1 MSHSPRSL
9 SIMTKEQRLLSDLVL
24 VADEYILKKN
34 DIPKLR
40 EQLLQ
45 DLKLLNNFEL
55 AQFYIYSAHLITLI
69 HFISEEYW
77 LAQRKQTSVQVSF
90 KDFLD
95 LYLEVELSSIHF
107 LHDYLRNSSVP
118 KLKNLIKHAQVFVQA
133 SLVFIMQQES
143 FDQKEFAT
151 KALYEMSVLYKFE
164 DELNKKLSLL
174 QKNTNWSNYRTFDDM
189 DIIFNLD
196 YTLDIGMRTDM
207 KTNERLYEGAGVG
220 VQSGYSNI
228 ILALSYLNPPMGSTL
243 VDLGSGYG
251 RVGLTLGL
259 MRTDMNFL
267 GFEYVKHR
275 VDVAN
280 LTCEK
285 FELCK
290 KIHFYHQDLSDPGFL
305 LPEAEIYYLYD
316 PFSRQTYEFILQ
328 QLINLSHT
336 KKITIVTKGN
346 AKEWFMP
353 ISIENKWQQPTHFEN
368 SNICIF
374 QN

>member
-1 MSHSPRSL
+1 
-9 SIMTKEQRLLSDLVL
+9 MTKEQQLLLDLVL
-24 VADEYILKKN
+24 AADDIILKQN

-40 EQLLQ
+40 EQLNQ
-45 DLKLLNNFEL
+45 DLKLLSNLEM
-55 AQFYIYSAHLITLI
+55 AQFYVYSAHLITLSN
-69 HFISEEYW
+69 FISEEYW
-77 LAQRKQTSVQVSF
+77 LAQKNQLSGQVSF

-95 LYLEVELSSIHF
+95 PYLKVELSSIHF
-107 LHDYLRNSSVP
+107 LHEYLRNASVP
-118 KLKNLIKHAQVFVQA
+118 KLKNLIKHTQVFVQA
-133 SLVFIMQQES
+133 TLVLIKQQES
-143 FDQKEFAT
+143 IDQKEFAT

-164 DELNKKLSLL
+164 DDLNKKLSLL
-174 QKNTNWSNYRTFDDM
+174 QQNTNWSNYRTFDDM

-196 YTLDIGMRTDM
+196 YTLDIGMRTNM
-207 KTNERLYEGAGVG
+207 MTNERLYEGAGVG

-228 ILALSYLNPPMGSTL
+228 ILALSYLNPPLGSTL

-275 VDVAN
+275 VDAAN

-285 FELCK
+285 FDLCK
-290 KIHFYHQDLSDPGFL
+290 KIHFYHQDLSDPEFL
-305 LPEAEIYYLYD
+305 LPDAEIYYLYD

-328 QLINLSHT
+328 QLLKLSHT

-353 ISIENKWQQPTHFEN
+353 ISIENKWQQPIHFEN